1 MALRRPHALGPS
13 RRHLRIAVLGL
24 DDVDFWA
31 PVRAGVLAAAEE
43 LAEHNATVEWIV
55 PEADRTFSPTV
66 RGPVVEALVDAGY
79 DAIATPIY
87 DTDLV
92 PQLNRAVDRGVMVA
106 TFNTESSSLQG
117 LVATLSKARKRLE
130 QEATGLETAAH
141 HDALTGAYN
150 RLVMNEDIEE
160 AARSITETGQP
171 ATVIMIDLDH
181 FKAYND
187 MYGHS
192 AGDDV
197 LALMAR
203 TVQKE
208 IRPGDRL
215 YRYGGEEFL
224 VLLNHAGLSEGES
237 VAGRI
242 ACAITT
248 LGLAHAGNQPW
259 GIVTVSAGVATMD
272 PGAEAA
278 GRCVEQ
284 ADAALYRSKRSGRN
298 TVATFQ
304 KEPEEDSS
312 RTATRGR
319 PS

>member
-1 MALRRPHALGPS
+1 
-13 RRHLRIAVLGL
+13 
-24 DDVDFWA
+24 
-31 PVRAGVLAAAEE
+31 
-43 LAEHNATVEWIV
+43 
-55 PEADRTFSPTV
+55 
-66 RGPVVEALVDAGY
+66 
-79 DAIATPIY
+79 
-87 DTDLV
+87 
-92 PQLNRAVDRGVMVA
+92 MVA

-117 LVATLSKARKRLE
+117 LVTTLSKARKRLE

-150 RLVMNEDIEE
+150 RLVMNEDLEE
-160 AARSITETGQP
+160 AVRYVTETKQP

-197 LALMAR
+197 LALVAR

-208 IRPGDRL
+208 TRPGDRL
-215 YRYGGEEFL
+215 YRFGGEEFL
-224 VLLNHAGLSEGES
+224 VLLNHAGLFEGEA

-259 GIVTVSAGVATMD
+259 GIVTVSAGVSTMD
-272 PGAEAA
+272 PGAAAA

-298 TVATFQ
+298 TVATYQ
-304 KEPEEDSS
+304 KELEESS
-312 RTATRGR
+312 HGMS
-319 PS
+319 PGNQPG